1 MFRRIFARNSSTLS
15 SSSISPAAAAVT
27 ASGLYGTLWSRGHE
41 TLGVDSRRIV
51 HVHGKGSATFLQG
64 LVTADLLTYSSSG
77 VHSSSSSS
85 NSATPPPPIIPPRCE
100 ILTSPNNA
108 TDGEDDYTTSNSYRP
123 SFSLLRPA
131 CMLDARGRIVTDL
144 LIWNISPE
152 ELFLDI
158 PANSTSDV
166 LSHLYQYK
174 VGRSTKSVTIQE
186 ADDYSSIHILY
197 GTLHDRNLPP
207 GFLGQLDPRHPS
219 LGLRL
224 LQRSDNTSS
233 AVTQEERH
241 NHLAS
246 RIE

>member
-1 MFRRIFARNSSTLS
+1 MLCRIVSRNSSTLS
-15 SSSISPAAAAVT
+15 SSSTSPTAAAVT

-64 LVTADLLTYSSSG
+64 LVTADLLTYSLSG
-77 VHSSSSSS
+77 ITSSS
-85 NSATPPPPIIPPRCE
+85 NSATPPPLIIPPRCE
-100 ILTSPNNA
+100 ILTSSNNA
-108 TDGEDDYTTSNSYRP
+108 TDGEDDYYSRTSHSYHP

-131 CMLDARGRIVTDL
+131 CMLDARGRILTDL

-166 LSHLYQYK
+166 LSHLHQYK

-186 ADDYSSIHILY
+186 ANDYSSIHVLY

>member
-1 MFRRIFARNSSTLS
+1 MYRTIIARYSSTLS
-15 SSSISPAAAAVT
+15 SSSTPPAAGVSSA
-27 ASGLYGTLWSRGHE
+27 GLYGTLWSRGHE
-41 TLGVDSRRIV
+41 TLGVDCRRIV

-64 LVTADLLTYSSSG
+64 LVTADLLTYSSSNTAT
-77 VHSSSSSS
+77 ST
-85 NSATPPPPIIPPRCE
+85 SATSPHHPLIIPPRCE
-100 ILTSPNNA
+100 IISPNDTN
-108 TDGEDDYTTSNSYRP
+108 DNNSDTGLSSQHQP

-144 LIWNISPE
+144 LIWNISSE

-158 PANSTSDV
+158 PADSTSDV
-166 LSHLYQYK
+166 LSHLHQYK
-174 VGRSTKSVTIQE
+174 VGRSTKSITIQE
-186 ADDYSSIHILY
+186 ATDYSSIHILY

-224 LQRSDNTSS
+224 LQRSNNKSS
-233 AVTQEERH
+233 ASTQEERH

-246 RIE
+246 LIE